1 MEQSLNLILKELK
14 TLNSRLDNFE
24 QNTNNRFN
32 EFENRFN
39 EFDNRFNEFDNRF
52 NDFEQKTNNNFS
64 VLNVKIDKLS
74 EKITAHQVENMNAD
88 NLLLAEVQSLREG
101 VVFVNRK
108 VADAELEINL
118 LKQRQ

>member
-32 EFENRFN
+32 EFDNRFN
-39 EFDNRFNEFDNRF
+39 EFENRFNEFDNRF

>member
-1 MEQSLNLILKELK
+1 
-14 TLNSRLDNFE
+14 
-24 QNTNNRFN
+24 
-32 EFENRFN
+32 
-39 EFDNRFNEFDNRF
+39 
-52 NDFEQKTNNNFS
+52 
-64 VLNVKIDKLS
+64 
-74 EKITAHQVENMNAD
+74 MNAD

>member
-24 QNTNNRFN
+24 QNTN
-32 EFENRFN
+32 
-39 EFDNRFNEFDNRF
+39 NRFNEFDNRF